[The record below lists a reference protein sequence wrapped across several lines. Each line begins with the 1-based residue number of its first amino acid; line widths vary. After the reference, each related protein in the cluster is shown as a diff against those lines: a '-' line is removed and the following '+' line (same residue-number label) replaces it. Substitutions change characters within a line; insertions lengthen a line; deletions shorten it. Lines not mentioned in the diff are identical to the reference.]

1 MIFVTVGVQLPFD
14 RLIRAI
20 DVWAGERARSD
31 IVAQVG
37 ASSYRPA
44 NIQAKAQFSPDAFRA
59 HVEEATLVVAHAGMG
74 SIITA
79 LEMGKPIIVL
89 PRQAALNEHR
99 NDHQLATARYME
111 EQKLVRVAKSEDDLV
126 RLLDDWQDSVPP
138 ESAPPV
144 RIAQYAESEL
154 VARLS
159 AFIAES
165 AGAGREKRRSP
176 FMRLFRG

>member
-20 DVWAGERARSD
+20 DVWAGARARSD
-31 IVAQVG
+31 VVAQVG
-37 ASSYRPA
+37 ASSYRPS
-44 NIQAKAQFSPDAFRA
+44 NIRAKAQLSPDEFRA
-59 HVEEATLVVAHAGMG
+59 HVEEAKLVVAHAGMG

-79 LEMGKPIIVL
+79 LEIGKPIIVL

-111 EQKLVRVAKSEDDLV
+111 EQNLVRVAKSEEHLV
-126 RLLDDWQDSVPP
+126 QLLDDWQDSG
-138 ESAPPV
+138 PPV
-144 RIAQYAESEL
+144 RIAEYADSEL

-159 AFIAES
+159 TFIAEK
-165 AGAGREKRRSP
+165 AGPGRGKRRSS
-176 FMRLFRG
+176 FIRLFGS

>member
-20 DVWAGERARSD
+20 DAWAGTRARSD
-31 IVAQVG
+31 VVAQVG

-44 NIQAKAQFSPDAFRA
+44 NIQAKAQFSPDEFRA
-59 HVEEATLVVAHAGMG
+59 HVDGAKLVVAHAGMG

-79 LEMGKPIIVL
+79 LEIGKPIIVL

-111 EQKLVRVAKSEDDLV
+111 EQNLVRVAKSEEHLV
-126 RLLDDWQDSVPP
+126 RLLDEWQDSGPP
-138 ESAPPV
+138 A
-144 RIAQYAESEL
+144 RISEYADSEL
-154 VARLS
+154 VARVS
-159 AFIAES
+159 AFIAERS
-165 AGAGREKRRSP
+165 EIRRGERRSL
-176 FMRLFRG
+176 FKRLTRR